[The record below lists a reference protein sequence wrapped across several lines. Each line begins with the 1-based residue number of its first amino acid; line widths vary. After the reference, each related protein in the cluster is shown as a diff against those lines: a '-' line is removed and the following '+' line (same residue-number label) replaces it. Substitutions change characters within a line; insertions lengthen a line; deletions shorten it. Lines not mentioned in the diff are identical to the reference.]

1 VAPFRLAE
9 LAALGPYFALQSD
22 DGSRAGWR
30 PVTGLIDDRAELG
43 QVIDGIAARLGAAPQ
58 WIAASV
64 FYQGWAA
71 RLTSIYAGSVV
82 LGGAVPDLA
91 ATSLRYLQPASGPVE
106 LLAAPLTA
114 VDAGAG
120 FQRLLGDH
128 LDPLAAAVRRQVRIG
143 RHLLLGNLASA
154 LAGSVVM
161 LSHAG
166 HGQHEDLISRAWA
179 QPAELARYGRWHP
192 ATDGLRYV
200 RTTCCGYDQLSSAS
214 RCSDCSLSRRRYERK
229 LPDQGI

>member
-1 VAPFRLAE
+1 MPPFRFAE
-9 LAALGPYFALQSD
+9 LAALGPYFALHSG
-22 DGSRAGWR
+22 DGSHAGWR
-30 PVTGLIDDRAELG
+30 PVTSVIADGGELAQIIDD
-43 QVIDGIAARLGAAPQ
+43 IATRLGAAPQ

-82 LGGAVPDLA
+82 LGGAIPDLA
-91 ATSLRYLQPASGPVE
+91 ATSLRYRQPPSGPVE

-114 VDAGAG
+114 VDAGVG
-120 FQRLLGDH
+120 WRRLVGDH
-128 LDPLAAAVRRQVRIG
+128 LDPLADAVRRQVRIG
-143 RHLLLGNLASA
+143 RQLLLGNLASA

-161 LSHAG
+161 LAHAG
-166 HGQHEDLISRAWA
+166 HGQLEDLVSQAWA
-179 QPAELARYGRWHP
+179 QPAELVRYGRWHT

-200 RTTCCGYDQLSSAS
+200 RTTCCGFDQLSRAS
-214 RCSDCSLSRRRYERK
+214 RCSDCSLTRRRPGRK

>member
-1 VAPFRLAE
+1 MQPFRLTE
-9 LAALGPYFALQSD
+9 LAALGPYFALHSD
-22 DGSRAGWR
+22 DGRRAGWR
-30 PVTGLIDDRAELG
+30 PVTDLIAGGDELA
-43 QVIDGIAARLGAAPQ
+43 QIIDGISAQLGAAPQ

-71 RLTSIYAGSVV
+71 RLTSIYAGSVG

-91 ATSLRYLQPASGPVE
+91 ATSLRYLQPPSGPVE

-114 VDAGAG
+114 VDSGAG
-120 FQRLLGDH
+120 WRRLLGDH
-128 LDPLAAAVRRQVRIG
+128 LDPLADAVRRQVRIG
-143 RHLLLGNLASA
+143 RQLLLGNLASA

-161 LSHAG
+161 LAHAG
-166 HGQHEDLISRAWA
+166 HGQLEDLISQAWA

-200 RTTCCGYDQLSSAS
+200 RTTCCGYDQLSPAS
-214 RCSDCSLSRRRYERK
+214 RCSDCSLSRRWSERK